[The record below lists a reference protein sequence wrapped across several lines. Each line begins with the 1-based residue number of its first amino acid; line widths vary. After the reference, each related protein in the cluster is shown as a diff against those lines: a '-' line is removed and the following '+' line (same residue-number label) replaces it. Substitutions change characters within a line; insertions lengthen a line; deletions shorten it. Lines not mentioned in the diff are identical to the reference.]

1 MLFRKEGGGIKTSYF
16 ALLQFPYSYKQWKQL
31 ERLFSKFFF
40 NWAKLA
46 TLYDVLSSSLNSS
59 STTKWK
65 NDILSTDL
73 LTWTCFLMNI
83 FSFKKGRKTP
93 TCYATLYCRML
104 HTPACIPVK
113 IKTCTLY
120 YMYHKT
126 NIVFIKAKQF
136 KFNIHASFIFP
147 MNIKQYSTLY

>member
-1 MLFRKEGGGIKTSYF
+1 MF
-16 ALLQFPYSYKQWKQL
+16 
-31 ERLFSKFFF
+31 
-40 NWAKLA
+40 
-46 TLYDVLSSSLNSS
+46 
-59 STTKWK
+59 
-65 NDILSTDL
+65 
-73 LTWTCFLMNI
+73 

-93 TCYATLYCRML
+93 TCYATLYCSML

-126 NIVFIKAKQF
+126 NIVFIKAEKI

-147 MNIKQYSTLY
+147 MNIKNIVHYIKVWNINMNVNLFSHHKV